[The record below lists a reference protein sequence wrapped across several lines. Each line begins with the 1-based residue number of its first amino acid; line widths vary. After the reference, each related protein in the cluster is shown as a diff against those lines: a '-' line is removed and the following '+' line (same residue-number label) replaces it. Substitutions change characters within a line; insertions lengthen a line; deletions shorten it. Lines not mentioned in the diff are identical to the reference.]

1 MSKQV
6 TRLILWI
13 VIIVSAVGASL
24 ALHAHIDRSG
34 ENKVVPLDAFFEE
47 QGFPFQL
54 NNGQA
59 VCVITGD
66 SSAVC
71 ATGKFTGSFGF
82 ENSFFA
88 NPGAAR
94 HIRCQRD
101 GKGMRVE
108 VEFCKFGE
116 LEFRN
121 LSMYAEIGDPVW
133 RFTALATIPL
143 GSQSGRKLFGNARIS
158 DLEVMG
164 EWTPKQLILTNA
176 DRTFRY
182 RVVIQDAPVPPAAGA
197 SAAAA
202 PTATDGR
209 DGGTVAVA
217 AAGSDSGKPED
228 AENAAAAQE
237 DDGIRREIEFSFTT
251 KTE

>member
-6 TRLILWI
+6 TRLILWV

-24 ALHAHIDRSG
+24 ALHAHIDSSG
-34 ENKVVPLDAFFEE
+34 ENKVVPLGAFFEE

-66 SSAVC
+66 QSAVC

-88 NPGAAR
+88 NPGTAR

-101 GKGMRVE
+101 GKEMRVE
-108 VEFCKFGE
+108 VEYCKFGD

-121 LSMYAEIGDPVW
+121 LSMYAELGDPVW

-143 GSQSGRKLFGNARIS
+143 GSESGRKLFGNARIS

-164 EWTPKQLILTNA
+164 EWTPKQLILTNE
-176 DRTFRY
+176 DKTFRY
-182 RVVIQDAPVPPAAGA
+182 RVVIKDMPVPTEGETAA
-197 SAAAA
+197 SVAAA
-202 PTATDGR
+202 PSGGR
-209 DGGTVAVA
+209 DGGAAGVDSETAEAADNAVAV
-217 AAGSDSGKPED
+217 E
-228 AENAAAAQE
+228 E

>member
-24 ALHAHIDRSG
+24 ALHAHIDKSG
-34 ENKVVPLDAFFEE
+34 ENKPVALGSFFEE
-47 QGFPFQL
+47 QGFPFRI
-54 NNGQA
+54 NDGQA
-59 VCVITGD
+59 LCVITGD
-66 SSAVC
+66 KSAVC

-88 NPGAAR
+88 NSGTAR
-94 HIRCQRD
+94 HIRCQRNGRD
-101 GKGMRVE
+101 MSVE
-108 VEFCKFGE
+108 VEYCKFGD

-121 LSMYAEIGDPVW
+121 LAMFAEAGDPVW

-143 GSQSGRKLFGNARIS
+143 GSESGKKLFGNARIS

-164 EWTPKQLILTNA
+164 EWRPQELIMTNS
-176 DRTFRY
+176 DKTFRY
-182 RVVIQDAPVPPAAGA
+182 RVVISDQPA
-197 SAAAA
+197 SA
-202 PTATDGR
+202 DG
-209 DGGTVAVA
+209 
-217 AAGSDSGKPED
+217 S
-228 AENAAAAQE
+228 ENAAVAPETGKVSDAPGAEAAEPSAAGVEQTVD